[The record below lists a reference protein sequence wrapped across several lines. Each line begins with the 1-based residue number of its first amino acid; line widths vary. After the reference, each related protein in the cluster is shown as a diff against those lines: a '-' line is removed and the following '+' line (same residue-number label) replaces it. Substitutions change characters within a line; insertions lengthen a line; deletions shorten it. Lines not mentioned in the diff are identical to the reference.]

1 MSWLPLVLR
10 LLHIG
15 GGVFWAGATFVFAG
29 FIEPTAGAAGQDGAR
44 FLQRLAGGRYPPTMM
59 AAGLITVLAG
69 IALLWVDSG
78 GLQPAFMGSRLG
90 ITLSIGGTCGILA
103 AVVGIGLAARNAYRL
118 KGVAATIQS
127 QKGGPTTEQL
137 TQVAAIQG
145 RLRMGGRLTAML
157 LGIAVICM
165 AIARYV

>member
-44 FLQRLAGGRYPPTMM
+44 FLQRLAGGRYPVAMM
-59 AAGLITVLAG
+59 VAGVTTVLAG
-69 IALLWVDSG
+69 IALLGIDSG
-78 GLQPAFMGSRLG
+78 GFQPAFMGSRLG
-90 ITLSIGGTCGILA
+90 VTLSIGGACGIVA
-103 AVVGIGLAARNAYRL
+103 AVVGIGLAARNAFRL
-118 KGVAATIQS
+118 KGVAAAIQA
-127 QKGGPTTEQL
+127 QKGGPTTQQL
-137 TQVAAIQG
+137 GQIAAIQE
-145 RLRMGGRLTAML
+145 RLRLGGRLTAML

>member
-59 AAGLITVLAG
+59 VAGLITVLAG

-78 GLQPAFMGSRLG
+78 GLQPAFMGSPLG
-90 ITLSIGGTCGILA
+90 ITLSIGGTSGILA

-118 KGVAATIQS
+118 KGVAAAIQS

-145 RLRMGGRLTAML
+145 RLRMGGRLAAML